1 MSMDDYL
8 VGWPDA
14 NNFAPLL
21 FTFQSV
27 SLLKSAVILF
37 IDLKSVFSTLTS
49 VWNCT
54 VWKFHDISIT
64 QILRE
69 INFGDSTRAKSAV
82 LTHLEA
88 LNFEFYELLHFLK
101 AEMY

>member
-54 VWKFHDISIT
+54 VWKFYDIFIIT

-69 INFGDSTRAKSAV
+69 INFGDSRSTIFAL

-88 LNFEFYELLHFLK
+88 LKFDFDEFLH
-101 AEMY
+101 

>member
-49 VWNCT
+49 VL
-54 VWKFHDISIT
+54 WKFHAISIT

-69 INFGDSTRAKSAV
+69 INFGDSRSTNSAL

-88 LNFEFYELLHFLK
+88 LKFDFNAFLHD
-101 AEMY
+101 

>member
-1 MSMDDYL
+1 MDDYL

-37 IDLKSVFSTLTS
+37 IDLKSVFPTLTS

-54 VWKFHDISIT
+54 VHCGNIMIFLSLRFYVKSILGIIEV
-64 QILRE
+64 QNLP
-69 INFGDSTRAKSAV
+69 F
-82 LTHLEA
+82 
-88 LNFEFYELLHFLK
+88 
-101 AEMY
+101 